1 MRRRAFAALPIV
13 LSLLAAPAAAQPATP
28 ADAAAVAACI
38 GAAEDKGLFPGACIG
53 LLADPCIAK
62 ADNVIET
69 QKACIARE
77 LAVWHDVLRKALAA
91 VKAGGFKPIDA
102 AVAASQKGF
111 AASRDGLCAVFD
123 KIDPGTL
130 PGNGAYCRLQ
140 ETARRTLL
148 LRRLGGALG
157 EH

>member
-1 MRRRAFAALPIV
+1 MLRVVPVV
-13 LSLLAAPAAAQPATP
+13 LALLAAAPARAQTP
-28 ADAAAVAACI
+28 APADTAALTTCI
-38 GAAEDKGLFPGACIG
+38 DGAEDKGIFPAACIG

-62 ADNVIET
+62 SDNVIET

-77 LAVWHDVLRKALAA
+77 LAAWNEVLRKALGK

-102 AVAASQKGF
+102 AVVASQKSF
-111 AASRDGLCAVFD
+111 ATSRDGLCAVFD

-130 PGNGAYCRLQ
+130 PGNSAYCHLQ

-148 LRRLGGALG
+148 LHRLGGALG